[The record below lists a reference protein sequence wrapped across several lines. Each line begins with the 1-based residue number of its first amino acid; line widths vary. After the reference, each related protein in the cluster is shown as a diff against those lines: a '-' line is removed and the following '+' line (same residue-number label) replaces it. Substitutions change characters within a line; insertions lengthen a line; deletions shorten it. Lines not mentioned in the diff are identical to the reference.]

1 MAREIDTLDSSKE
14 HLLKEGE
21 SEKGEALICPA
32 LPCRTLPIVPSCCR
46 EACGGKAGRCE
57 ASSVF
62 PVWG

>member
-32 LPCRTLPIVPSCCR
+32 LPCCTLPIVPILLQRSLWR
-46 EACGGKAGRCE
+46 QSWKM
-57 ASSVF
+57 
-62 PVWG
+62 